1 MAYNRL
7 KRQLLKEKLF
17 AKNRLVIVNED
28 TFAELFSLR
37 LTLMNVFVVASSAAI
52 LIVTCTTFLIAFTPL
67 REFIPGY
74 ASTKLKKDAT
84 QLALKSDSL
93 SVALQKNETYIASI
107 KQILTGNLDYAKLS
121 KDSIM
126 ATKSVE
132 KEAVPLE
139 ASPEEVKI
147 RELADKEDKYNLLEK
162 AQAKVNV
169 VLFAPVNGTIIQKYS
184 VKNKH
189 LYLDVAVAKNT
200 PIKSIA
206 DGTVIFSDWTPTNAF
221 VIVVRH
227 TNGFISVYKNAASQ
241 TKEQGDVVKTGEV
254 IALAGAAGRESTSSQ
269 LRFELWKDGQPVNP
283 TQYMAF
289 N

>member
-107 KQILTGNLDYAKLS
+107 KQILTGNLDFAKLS

-269 LRFELWKDGQPVNP
+269 LHFELWKDGQPVNP

>member
-17 AKNRLVIVNED
+17 AKNRLVIVNDD

-269 LRFELWKDGQPVNP
+269 LHFELWKDGQPVNP

>member
-107 KQILTGNLDYAKLS
+107 KQILTGNLDFAKLS

-221 VIVVRH
+221 VVVVRH

-269 LRFELWKDGQPVNP
+269 LHFELWKDGQPVNP

>member
-1 MAYNRL
+1 MAENRL

-37 LTLMNVFVVASSAAI
+37 LTLMNVFVVATSAAI
-52 LIVTCTTFLIAFTPL
+52 LIVTLTTFLIAFTPL

-84 QLALKSDSL
+84 ELALKSDSL
-93 SVALQKNETYIASI
+93 TVALQKNEAYIASI
-107 KQILTGNLDYAKLS
+107 KQILTGNLDYALLS

-132 KEAVPLE
+132 KEVVPLE

-147 RELADKEDKYNLLEK
+147 RELADKEDKYNLFEK
-162 AQAKVNV
+162 AKAKVNV
-169 VLFAPVNGTIIQKYS
+169 VMFAPVNGTITQKYS

-221 VIVVRH
+221 VVVVRH

-254 IALAGAAGRESTSSQ
+254 IALAGAAGRESTSSPFH
-269 LRFELWKDGQPVNP
+269 FELWKDGQPVDP

>member
-93 SVALQKNETYIASI
+93 SVALQKNENYIASI

-269 LRFELWKDGQPVNP
+269 LRFELWKDGQPVDP

>member
-7 KRQLLKEKLF
+7 KLQLLKEKLF

-107 KQILTGNLDYAKLS
+107 KQILTGNLDFAKLS

-269 LRFELWKDGQPVNP
+269 LHFELWKDGQPVNP

>member
-147 RELADKEDKYNLLEK
+147 RELADKEDKYNLFEK

-169 VLFAPVNGTIIQKYS
+169 VLFAPINGTIIQKYS
-184 VKNKH
+184 IKNKH

-269 LRFELWKDGQPVNP
+269 LHFELWKDGQPVDP

>member
-107 KQILTGNLDYAKLS
+107 KQILTGSLDYAKLS

>member
-269 LRFELWKDGQPVNP
+269 LHFELWKDGQPVNP

>member
-269 LRFELWKDGQPVNP
+269 LHFELWKDGQPVDP

>member
-1 MAYNRL
+1 MAENRL

-93 SVALQKNETYIASI
+93 TVALQKNEAYIASI
-107 KQILTGNLDYAKLS
+107 KQILTGNLEYAQLNT
-121 KDSIM
+121 DSIL
-126 ATKSVE
+126 ATKTVE
-132 KEAVPLE
+132 KEAVELE
-139 ASPEEVKI
+139 LSPEEQLI
-147 RELADKEDKYNLLEK
+147 RSLAEKEDKYNLFEK

-169 VLFAPVNGTIIQKYS
+169 VLFAPVNGSITQKYS
-184 VKNKH
+184 VHKKH
-189 LYLDVAVAKNT
+189 LAVDVAVTKNT

-206 DGTVIFSDWTPTNAF
+206 DGTVIFSDWTPTSGYI
-221 VIVVRH
+221 VVVRH
-227 TNGFISVYKNAASQ
+227 NNGFISVYKNASAS
-241 TKEQGDVVKTGEV
+241 TKDQGDIVKTREV
-254 IALAGAAGRESTSSQ
+254 IALAGAASRESSGSQ
-269 LRFELWKDGQPVNP
+269 LHFELWKEGQPVDP
-283 TQYMAF
+283 TQYIAD

>member
-147 RELADKEDKYNLLEK
+147 RELADKEDKYNLFEK

-169 VLFAPVNGTIIQKYS
+169 VLFAPINGTIIQKYS

-269 LRFELWKDGQPVNP
+269 LHFELWKDGQPVDP

>member
-1 MAYNRL
+1 MAENRL

-93 SVALQKNETYIASI
+93 TVSLQKNEAYIASI
-107 KQILTGNLDYAKLS
+107 KQILTGNLEYAQLN
-121 KDSIM
+121 KDSIL
-126 ATKSVE
+126 ATKTVE
-132 KEAVPLE
+132 KEAVELE
-139 ASPEEVKI
+139 LSPEEQMI
-147 RELADKEDKYNLLEK
+147 RSLAEKEDKYNLFEK

-169 VLFAPVNGTIIQKYS
+169 VLFAPVNGSITQKYS
-184 VKNKH
+184 VHKKH
-189 LYLDVAVAKNT
+189 LAVDVAVTKNT

-206 DGTVIFSDWTPTNAF
+206 DGTVIFSDWTPTSGY
-221 VIVVRH
+221 VVVVRH
-227 TNGFISVYKNAASQ
+227 NNGFISVYKNASAS
-241 TKEQGDVVKTGEV
+241 TKDQGDIVKTREV
-254 IALAGAAGRESTSSQ
+254 IALAGAASRESSGSQ
-269 LRFELWKDGQPVNP
+269 LHFELWKEGQPVDP
-283 TQYMAF
+283 TQYIAF

>member
-1 MAYNRL
+1 MADQRL
-7 KRQLLKEKLF
+7 KRQVLKEKLF

-52 LIVTCTTFLIAFTPL
+52 LIITCTTFIIAFTPL

-74 ASTKLKKDAT
+74 ASSQLKKDAT
-84 QLALKSDSL
+84 ELALKSDSL
-93 SVALQKNETYIASI
+93 TLALQKNEAYIASI
-107 KQILTGNLDYAKLS
+107 KKILTGNLEYAHLS
-121 KDSIM
+121 KDSIL
-126 ATKSVE
+126 ATKLVE

-139 ASPEEVKI
+139 VSPEEIKI
-147 RELADKEDKYNLLEK
+147 REQADKEDKYNLFEK

-169 VLFAPVNGTIIQKYS
+169 VLFAPVNGSITQKYS
-184 VKNKH
+184 AKNKH
-189 LYLDVAVAKNT
+189 LAIDVAVAKNT

-206 DGTVIFSDWTPTNAF
+206 DGIVIFSDWTPTNGH
-221 VIVVRH
+221 VVVVRH
-227 TNGFISVYKNAASQ
+227 NLGFISVYKNAASE

-254 IALAGAAGRESTSSQ
+254 LALAGASGSESTNSQ
-269 LRFELWKDGQPVNP
+269 LHFELWKDGHPVDP

>member
-17 AKNRLVIVNED
+17 AKNRLVIVNDD

-169 VLFAPVNGTIIQKYS
+169 VLFAPVNGTIIQKYN

-269 LRFELWKDGQPVNP
+269 LHFELWKDGQPVNP